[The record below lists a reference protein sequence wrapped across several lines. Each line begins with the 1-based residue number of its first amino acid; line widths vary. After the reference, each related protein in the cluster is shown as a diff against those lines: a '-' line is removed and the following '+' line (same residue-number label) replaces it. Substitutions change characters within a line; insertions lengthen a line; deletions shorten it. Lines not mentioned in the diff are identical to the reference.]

1 MLEWRFVYSS
11 IPAFQHL
18 AFRPISYAATMLVLP
33 VIEVSGTPRA
43 MGRAHGETVRDLVRG
58 FMADRVRA
66 GSVFVRQ
73 RRRDGDFLATAAAC
87 LDLLR
92 TWDPA
97 GWDEHHGVAEGAG
110 VDAVE
115 LYAACNLTD
124 IRDAACFR
132 PLAASAES
140 EGCTTALVP
149 AARSATGAPLAAQ
162 TWDLNPPD
170 LAFVIAVRRR
180 PLDGPA
186 TVSVTCAGCP
196 NLMGLNAH
204 GLAFG
209 TTNLKV
215 HGVRPGIPYLS
226 ILHRLS
232 RCADRAEAAG
242 VLAATPRA
250 AAHSYWLADPAGIED
265 WECTADAAVPRGGTA
280 PLCRT
285 NHCLEAAHAA
295 REDEPPTASSAARLA
310 HARAALAAP
319 RLGVA
324 DLRALFADRSHG
336 VDSINRYVE
345 DGTGTSTNA
354 CLIAEP
360 RERRI
365 HACRG
370 PADRGA
376 WVTLS
381 P

>member
-1 MLEWRFVYSS
+1 ML
-11 IPAFQHL
+11 Q
-18 AFRPISYAATMLVLP
+18 LP
-33 VIEVSGTPRA
+33 VVEVAGSPRA
-43 MGRAHGETVRDLVRG
+43 MGRAYGEAVRHLVGG
-58 FMADRVRA
+58 FIADRVRA
-66 GSVFVRQ
+66 GSLFVRQ
-73 RRRDGDFLATAAAC
+73 HRRDGDFLATAATC
-87 LDLLR
+87 LAILEA
-92 TWDPA
+92 WDPA

-110 VDAVE
+110 VDPVE
-115 LYAACNLTD
+115 LYAAGNLTD

-132 PLAASAES
+132 PIAASAES

-149 AARSATGAPLAAQ
+149 AALSATGAPLAAQ

-170 LAFVIAVRRR
+170 LEFVVAVHRR

-196 NLMGLNAH
+196 NLMGLNAD

-215 HGVRPGIPYLS
+215 HGVRAGVPYLS

-232 RCADRAEAAG
+232 RCHDRAEAAA
-242 VLAATPRA
+242 VLRAAPLA
-250 AAHSYWLADPAGIED
+250 AAHSYWLADPSGIED
-265 WECTADAAVPRGGTA
+265 WECTADAAIRRSGDG

-285 NHCLEAAHAA
+285 NHCLDAGHAA
-295 REDEPPTASSAARLA
+295 REDEPPTSSSRARLD
-310 HARAALAAP
+310 HAGRVLASP
-319 RLGVA
+319 GISVA
-324 DLRALFADRSHG
+324 DLRALFSDRSQG

-354 CLIAEP
+354 CMISEP
-360 RERRI
+360 RERRL

-370 PADRGA
+370 PADRGT
-376 WVTLS
+376 WVTLQ

>member
-1 MLEWRFVYSS
+1 ML
-11 IPAFQHL
+11 
-18 AFRPISYAATMLVLP
+18 TLP
-33 VIEVSGTPRA
+33 VIAVAGSPRA
-43 MGRAHGETVRDLVRG
+43 MGMAYGEATRELIRG

-66 GSVFVRQ
+66 GTVFVRQ
-73 RRRDGDFLATAAAC
+73 RRRDGDFLGTAEAC
-87 LDLLR
+87 LAMLKSWDL
-92 TWDPA
+92 A
-97 GWDEHHGVAEGAG
+97 GWTEHHGVAAGAG
-110 VDAVE
+110 VDPVE

-132 PLAASAES
+132 PIAASAES

-149 AARSATGAPLAAQ
+149 AVRSATGAPLAAQ

-196 NLMGLNAH
+196 NLMGINAE

-215 HGVRPGIPYLS
+215 HGVRSGVPYLS
-226 ILHRLS
+226 LLHRLS
-232 RCADRAEAAG
+232 RCRDRAEASAQ
-242 VLAATPRA
+242 LRAAPRA
-250 AAHSYWLADPAGIED
+250 AAHSYWLADPSGIED
-265 WECTADAAVPRGGTA
+265 WECTAQTVLARDGDG

-285 NHCLEAAHAA
+285 NHCLDAGNAK
-295 REDEPPTASSAARLA
+295 REDEAPSSSSLARLA
-310 HARAALAAP
+310 TARAALSAP
-319 RLGVA
+319 QVGV
-324 DLRALFADRSHG
+324 DGLRALFADRSQG

-354 CLIAEP
+354 CMIAEP

-370 PADRGA
+370 PADRGT
-376 WVTLS
+376 WVVLQA
-381 P
+381 